1 MQKRAA
7 ESSPELRDAWIYKLT
22 KYTASQ
28 LLFLDESAANERTG
42 DRKYGW
48 APVGT
53 TPHEYTPV
61 KRSERWSIL
70 PVYSAEG
77 FLAWDIIQGS
87 WTKEKFIE
95 FVCIKV
101 LPLCSPYPG
110 PRSVLILD
118 NATIHHCAV
127 RISSPPLD
135 LIKINGSG
143 AHSTLRRC
151 RREVGVPPT
160 LFA

>member
-7 ESSPELRDAWIYKLT
+7 ERNPELRDAWIHKLT
-22 KYTASQ
+22 KYTAPQ

-87 WTKEKFIE
+87 WTKETFIE
-95 FVCIKV
+95 FVRIKV
-101 LPLCSPYPG
+101 LPLCTPYPG
-110 PRSVLILD
+110 PRSVLVLD
-118 NATIHHCAV
+118 NAPIHHCVV
-127 RISSPPLD
+127 RIAFPLLH
-135 LIKINGSG
+135 LIKINGAG
-143 AHSTLRRC
+143 AHSTLRC
-151 RREVGVPPT
+151 CGREVGVPPA
-160 LFA
+160 LFT

>member
-7 ESSPELRDAWIYKLT
+7 ELDPELREAWILTLT

-48 APVGT
+48 APVGM
-53 TPHEYTPV
+53 TPYEYSPL

-70 PVYSAEG
+70 PVYGAEG

-87 WTKEKFIE
+87 WTKTLFLE
-95 FVCIKV
+95 FVRTKV
-101 LPLCSPYPG
+101 IPLYTQYPG
-110 PRSVLILD
+110 PRSVLVLD
-118 NATIHHCAV
+118 NAPIHHNSV
-127 RISSPPLD
+127 
-135 LIKINGSG
+135 
-143 AHSTLRRC
+143 
-151 RREVGVPPT
+151 V
-160 LFA
+160 